1 MSLRM
6 AVLLVAVILIASCDT
21 FVDNTT
27 TVTPEEMTR
36 WSFLTFNAGLDP
48 ATVLNYTERL
58 KALPQAI
65 ADTGADVVCLQEVWK
80 STDQKKISDDLKL
93 IFPYRFY
100 KVTKSEEPEPQ
111 PAACTEDD
119 LLPMAMCYLQNC
131 GETDPTDVVAIG
143 LCLAQNCLTEITGIP
158 AECRN
163 CLIGAIMGGATDIGS
178 ITEECTTEQTPPEM
192 ALDGNNGLMLLSR
205 YPLTGAKLTTL
216 DSFYYQ
222 RAYIS
227 AVVTHPYFGSVE
239 VICTQ
244 LTDAVGEMT
253 YEGSYGTW
261 EGETAAQAQTIID
274 LAPAKDVLFRI
285 LMGDLAA
292 GPSIGRD
299 IKGKNESV
307 YDLFYYAYYYNPF
320 IEPDD
325 ATPSCTVCADNPLTS
340 ANAVNEITS
349 HVLFTNYEGLNLSAE
364 RALDKPFSYTKSGKE
379 KESPYSDHYGIK
391 ATLVR

>member
-1 MSLRM
+1 MAFRM
-6 AVLLVAVILIASCDT
+6 ALVFAGMFLLFSCDT

-58 KALPQAI
+58 KALPQAL

-80 STDQKKISDDLKL
+80 PTDEKKIADDLKL
-93 IFPYRFY
+93 VFPHRFY
-100 KVTKSEEPEPQ
+100 KVTQAEEPEPQ

-119 LLPMAMCYLQNC
+119 LLPIAMCYFQNC
-131 GETDPTDVVAIG
+131 SSTDPSDVVAIG
-143 LCLAQNCLTEITGIP
+143 LCIAQNCLTEITGIP
-158 AECRN
+158 AECRD
-163 CLIGAIMGGATDIGS
+163 CLIGAIMGGATDIAG
-178 ITEECTTEQTPPEM
+178 IMAACTEEQTPPAM
-192 ALDGNNGLMLLSR
+192 AQGGNNGLMLLSR
-205 YPLTGAKLTTL
+205 YPLTGAKLTTF

-244 LTDAVGEMT
+244 LTDVVGEMT
-253 YEGSYGTW
+253 YEGSYGSW

-274 LAPAKDVLFRI
+274 LAPAKDTLFRV

-292 GPSIGRD
+292 GPAIGRD
-299 IKGKNESV
+299 IRGKNESV

-320 IEPDD
+320 IEPGD
-325 ATPSCTVCADNPLTS
+325 AAPSCTVCADNPLTA
-340 ANAVNEITS
+340 ANTVNEITS
-349 HVLFTNYEGLNLSAE
+349 HILFTNYEGLELSAE
-364 RALDKPFSYTKSGKE
+364 RVLDEPFTYTKSGKE
-379 KESPYSDHYGIK
+379 KKSPYSDHYGIK